1 MLIAEGLFVLQ
12 RSIIFG
18 KTAIKVVFTYK
29 KGSTT
34 MKNVIK
40 ENKPQ
45 VEPHIITS
53 QNSPELAQRIR
64 QASAAILKRNYNLY
78 KELENK

>member
-1 MLIAEGLFVLQ
+1 
-12 RSIIFG
+12 
-18 KTAIKVVFTYK
+18 
-29 KGSTT
+29 

-40 ENKPQ
+40 ESKPQ
-45 VEPHIITS
+45 AKPRIITS

>member
-1 MLIAEGLFVLQ
+1 
-12 RSIIFG
+12 
-18 KTAIKVVFTYK
+18 
-29 KGSTT
+29 

-40 ENKPQ
+40 ESKPQ
-45 VEPHIITS
+45 VETHVITS

-78 KELENK
+78 KELENKLTPLSSFIVRTQKTVVRKKCHIPPGF

>member
-1 MLIAEGLFVLQ
+1 
-12 RSIIFG
+12 
-18 KTAIKVVFTYK
+18 
-29 KGSTT
+29 

-40 ENKPQ
+40 ESKLQ
-45 VEPHIITS
+45 AEPHIITS

-78 KELENK
+78 MV

>member
-1 MLIAEGLFVLQ
+1 
-12 RSIIFG
+12 
-18 KTAIKVVFTYK
+18 
-29 KGSTT
+29 

-40 ENKPQ
+40 ESKPQ

>member
-1 MLIAEGLFVLQ
+1 
-12 RSIIFG
+12 
-18 KTAIKVVFTYK
+18 
-29 KGSTT
+29 

-40 ENKPQ
+40 ESKPQ
-45 VEPHIITS
+45 VEPHVITS

-78 KELENK
+78 KELENKLTPLSSFIVRTQKTVVRKKCHIPPGF

>member
-1 MLIAEGLFVLQ
+1 MHTY
-12 RSIIFG
+12 IISAAVG
-18 KTAIKVVFTYK
+18 ENRPIQ
-29 KGSTT
+29 KGSRT

-40 ENKPQ
+40 ESKPQ
-45 VEPHIITS
+45 VEPHVITS

-64 QASAAILKRNYNLY
+64 QASADILKRNYNLY